1 VKADSKPAA
10 NVANTAATATAPA
23 AAKAK
28 KLSYKEQRELEELPK
43 LIAQL
48 EAEQAA
54 ITAQLA
60 DADLYKNGPDEAN
73 KLNAR
78 FAEIDEEL
86 LTALDKWET
95 IEARSKG

>member
-1 VKADSKPAA
+1 
-10 NVANTAATATAPA
+10 
-23 AAKAK
+23 
-28 KLSYKEQRELEELPK
+28 LPK